1 MYKGPGIGGTVGIIN
16 IKGLLM
22 TGVLWAREMDKS
34 MVLQNI
40 EIKLHILIL
49 SLKWYK
55 HLSMDFLRYSMP
67 SSATKYGK
75 PIGRDCK

>member
-1 MYKGPGIGGTVGIIN
+1 MYKGPGIGGNVAIVN

-55 HLSMDFLRYSMP
+55 RLSMDFLKYSFICNQVWE
-67 SSATKYGK
+67 TDWKGL
-75 PIGRDCK
+75 